1 MLAVLAASGAVA
13 PATKTALI
21 IITIIMVL
29 PVPALPF
36 SVAGISRDRMALVGE
51 WAAHRRYQRDE
62 RSRSAAILSLYPRF
76 LLFAFVIAGIGATI
90 IGVAATS
97 LLRGRTLT
105 TGSVGITSSVTD
117 IGSVVALAIVYLVMY
132 LAIGVAQRFYLQHE
146 LWRVVAQ
153 SLRRDDLDAAANV
166 TNEGVPAGAL
176 GEGLVD
182 SLDVAGL

>member
-1 MLAVLAASGAVA
+1 MLAVLAADGAVS
-13 PATKTALI
+13 PPTKTAL

-51 WAAHRRYQRDE
+51 WAAHRRYQRDD
-62 RSRSAAILSLYPRF
+62 RSRSAAILSFYPRF

-97 LLRGRTLT
+97 LLRGRLT

>member
-13 PATKTALI
+13 PATKTAL

-146 LWRVVAQ
+146 LWPVVAQ

-182 SLDVAGL
+182 SLDVAGF

>member
-1 MLAVLAASGAVA
+1 MLAVLAASGSVA

-51 WAAHRRYQRDE
+51 WAEHRRYQRDE
-62 RSRSAAILSLYPRF
+62 RSRCAAILSLYPRF

-90 IGVAATS
+90 IGVAVTS

-105 TGSVGITSSVTD
+105 TGSVGITSSVTAYRQCRSPGD
-117 IGSVVALAIVYLVMY
+117 RLPRHVPGDRCCTALLSAARTLARRGAI
-132 LAIGVAQRFYLQHE
+132 ATSGRSRCRRKCHE
-146 LWRVVAQ
+146 
-153 SLRRDDLDAAANV
+153 
-166 TNEGVPAGAL
+166 
-176 GEGLVD
+176 
-182 SLDVAGL
+182 

>member
-90 IGVAATS
+90 IGV
-97 LLRGRTLT
+97 
-105 TGSVGITSSVTD
+105 
-117 IGSVVALAIVYLVMY
+117 
-132 LAIGVAQRFYLQHE
+132 
-146 LWRVVAQ
+146 
-153 SLRRDDLDAAANV
+153 
-166 TNEGVPAGAL
+166 
-176 GEGLVD
+176 GLPVF
-182 SLDVAGL
+182 